1 VPTPSLAIHAK
12 QRRDRSA
19 FVLLLVVSSLLLVL
33 AVPLASQLPDQR
45 SAAGG
50 ASAPLRTFEQLDR
63 NADGS
68 LERHEAVKLPG
79 LAIIFERADA
89 DGDERLSKV
98 EYAKALGMLQG
109 AR

>member
-1 VPTPSLAIHAK
+1 VPTSSLAIHAK

-19 FVLLLVVSSLLLVL
+19 FVLLLVVCSLLLVL
-33 AVPLASQLPDQR
+33 AVPLASQLPDKR

-50 ASAPLRTFEQLDR
+50 ASAPVRTFEQLDR

-68 LERHEAVKLPG
+68 LERSEAVKLPG

-98 EYAKALGMLQG
+98 EYAKALAMLEQG
-109 AR
+109 R